1 MDWKDRLEDVDDDY
15 LIGLSNKG
23 IVKRAYKDKEE
34 VKAEIGDVGEEASVK
49 VGTETVTV
57 RFPLGESKCTCPSRS
72 MCRHVVQA
80 ILVLRESCMKEG
92 SGVPEGGAQDGG
104 THQGGG
110 LSGDGDAAGNG
121 NAGQEEG
128 VAASGSAGQGMDGAG
143 NGNTAQSGDTA
154 GTGKAVPAGEASSPE
169 AALLPEVLETESGPA
184 PKDSAQGGESRMEAA
199 PRTAKAENLGREV
212 NAYSLT
218 ALKKILGTRQLQNFV
233 NLAKASI
240 KPAIRYASVI
250 TVELPLQE
258 FGEKTVVKLLS
269 PLEYSSCTCHKK
281 ELCVHKAAA
290 ILWCQLESG
299 VLTKDGL
306 DMLWNT
312 GENGDGPVYDMDK
325 VRDAAGQMKT
335 FLEELLATGLSRTS
349 PDALDYLERLAIISH
364 NAGLARFEGYFRA
377 LSDSYD
383 RYFKRKAAFKTEELM
398 AQTARLYRRVSLLM
412 QAKDG
417 SEVLRQAGE
426 FRADY
431 LPAGN
436 LDLIGITMERFQTP
450 TGYEGETIYFL
461 EETSKKWYT
470 YTNARPMFY
479 EPGKRRGRMEKSQA
493 PWGVNLSLE
502 ELLKVR
508 IHLTG
513 AKCDPRRR
521 LSSSQETKG
530 EVTGTRR
537 LELSDLEGWFYE
549 DFEKLYREQVGKPG
563 KWLMDQEEA
572 GEGMN
577 LVCVQPESCAK
588 AEFSR
593 TGQQLSVPIYDK
605 AGREMLVEVEY
616 SKRESGTIK
625 YLERIVEKKT
635 PCFLGKLYLLE
646 GRMRMYP
653 VDVWEK
659 FG

>member
-1 MDWKDRLEDVDDDY
+1 MDWKDRLEDIDDEY

-34 VKAEIGDVGEEASVK
+34 IKAEIGDMGEEASVK

-72 MCRHVVQA
+72 ICRHVVQA
-80 ILVLRESCMKEG
+80 ILVLRESCLKQGNG
-92 SGVPEGGAQDGG
+92 SLVQSA
-104 THQGGG
+104 
-110 LSGDGDAAGNG
+110 DAAGTGNACQGVDAAGTG
-121 NAGQEEG
+121 NAGQG
-128 VAASGSAGQGMDGAG
+128 V
-143 NGNTAQSGDTA
+143 DTA
-154 GTGKAVPAGEASSPE
+154 GTGNVAQGVDAAGAGSAVQAGAASSQEASLSPE
-169 AALLPEVLETESGPA
+169 ALQAESGPA
-184 PKDSAQGGESRMEAA
+184 PKDPAQKQEGAESGREAA
-199 PRTAKAENLGREV
+199 SRTAKAENLKREV
-212 NAYSLT
+212 NAYPLT
-218 ALKKILGTRQLQNFV
+218 ALKKILGIRQMQNFV
-233 NLAKASI
+233 NLTKAGI

-250 TVELPLQE
+250 TVELPPQE
-258 FGEKTVVKLLS
+258 FGEGTVVKLLS

-281 ELCVHKAAA
+281 ELCMHKAAA
-290 ILWCQLESG
+290 MLWCQLESG
-299 VLTKDGL
+299 ALTGDGL
-306 DMLWNT
+306 DMLWNA
-312 GENGDGPVYDMDK
+312 GEDGDSPVYDMDK
-325 VRDAAGQMKT
+325 MRDAAGQMKT

-349 PDALDYLERLAIISH
+349 PDACDYLERLAIISH

-417 SEVLRQAGE
+417 GEVLRQAGE

-436 LDLIGITMERFQTP
+436 LDLTGITMERFQTP

-461 EETSKKWYT
+461 EETSKQWYT

-493 PWGVNLSLE
+493 PWGLNLSLE

-508 IHLTG
+508 IRLTG

-530 EVTGTRR
+530 EVTAARR

-549 DFEKLYREQVGKPG
+549 DFDKLYREQVDKPG
-563 KWLMDQEEA
+563 KWLKDQEEA

-577 LVCVQPESCAK
+577 LVCVQPKSCAK
-588 AEFSR
+588 ADFSR

-635 PCFLGKLYLLE
+635 PCFLGRLYLRE

-653 VDVWEK
+653 VDVWER